1 MDDPRQS
8 ERRKKT
14 RVAFQTVVELTVEGR
29 PVSVKSSS
37 DISLKGLFVETG
49 AGLAL
54 GTPCQV
60 TIRLAGYDE
69 NLTLHIEGE
78 VARCQEDG
86 LGIRF
91 TSMDPDT
98 FFHLR
103 NIVLYNAADPDEVE
117 AELARPGFLK

>member
-1 MDDPRQS
+1 MDETSQS

-14 RVAFQTVVELTVEGR
+14 RVAFQMVAELTAQGQ
-29 PVSVKSSS
+29 PLSIKGSS
-37 DISLKGLFVETG
+37 DISLQGLFVETE
-49 AGLAL
+49 ANLAP

-60 TIRLAGYDE
+60 TIRLAGDDE
-69 NLTLHIEGE
+69 SLTLHLEGE
-78 VARCQEDG
+78 VVRSQENG

-103 NIVLYNAADPDEVE
+103 NIVLYNAADPDALK